1 MDIDTA
7 HDLLKQYPLS
17 LDKIMWFPLSS
28 PSINLFPNISQH
40 IKYGHNPIN
49 LLQEKPQM
57 GSRSLLDNIIP
68 YLKQRYYRDI
78 CIDCLV
84 NMRMNTFTNSFY
96 IPSHSLF
103 IFYNCRSFPILYLGC
118 QNWQSKSGNIRYI
131 YEFRCMILIDSIDLL
146 GHYCKILMLC
156 E

>member
-1 MDIDTA
+1 MT
-7 HDLLKQYPLS
+7 HNLSKQYPLS
-17 LDKIMWFPLSS
+17 LDKIMWFLLWS

-84 NMRMNTFTNSFY
+84 NIRMNTFTNSFY

-103 IFYNCRSFPILYLGC
+103 IFYSCWSFPIFYLGC

-131 YEFRCMILIDSIDLL
+131 YDFRCMILIDSIDLL
-146 GHYCKILMLC
+146 RHYCKILMLC